1 MATRVLVT
9 GITGFLAQHIVLQL
23 LAKGYQ
29 VRGTLRSKKR
39 VDEVRTLLRK
49 FDPRADEIEFVEADL
64 SSDAGWSEA
73 VKDCTYVQHI
83 ASPIPAVHPKD
94 EMELI
99 RPARDGALRVLKA
112 AKAAGV
118 KRIVALR
125 GDLPATAMS
134 TEAPGELRYANELV
148 TFIRELHGDDF
159 LLEVAAYPEMHPQAA
174 SPQADFDAYVRK
186 VKAGAHGAVT
196 QYFYNADCYF
206 EFVERSHKAG
216 ISIPCVPGV
225 MPIVNTAQ
233 LLRFSAACG
242 AEIPRWVKLRLESYG
257 DDKASVQAF
266 GLEVVTRLSET
277 LLKGGAPGLHFY
289 TLNQA
294 EPTLKL
300 WRNLGLP
307 S

>member
-1 MATRVLVT
+1 MSTQDIHFSFELFPPRTPAGWTNLPKLIGDLATVKPAFFSVTHGAGGSDQGGTYEAIIKVIEQT
-9 GITGFLAQHIVLQL
+9 GIEAAPHLTCIGSTRANIAAL
-23 LAKGYQ
+23 LTQY
-29 VRGTLRSKKR
+29 
-39 VDEVRTLLRK
+39 
-49 FDPRADEIEFVEADL
+49 
-64 SSDAGWSEA
+64 
-73 VKDCTYVQHI
+73 
-83 ASPIPAVHPKD
+83 
-94 EMELI
+94 
-99 RPARDGALRVLKA
+99 RD
-112 AKAAGV
+112 AGV

-134 TEAPGELRYANELV
+134 TEAPGEFRYANELV
-148 TFIRELHGDDF
+148 SFIRETHGEHF
-159 LLEVAAYPEMHPQAA
+159 TLEVAAYPEMHPQAEN
-174 SPQADFDAYVRK
+174 PQTDFDAYVRK

-196 QYFYNADCYF
+196 QYFYNADSYF

-216 ISIPCVPGV
+216 INIPCVPGV

-233 LLRFSAACG
+233 LLRFSTACG

-257 DDKASVQAF
+257 EDKASVQAF

-277 LLKGGAPGLHFY
+277 LLKGGAPGIHFY

-307 S
+307 M

>member
-1 MATRVLVT
+1 MSTQDIHFSFELFPPRTPQGWVNLPKLIGDLAAVKPAFFSVTHGAGGSDQGGTYEAIIKVIEQT
-9 GITGFLAQHIVLQL
+9 GIEAAPHLTCIDSTRENITAL
-23 LAKGYQ
+23 LTQY
-29 VRGTLRSKKR
+29 R
-39 VDEVRTLLRK
+39 E
-49 FDPRADEIEFVEADL
+49 
-64 SSDAGWSEA
+64 
-73 VKDCTYVQHI
+73 
-83 ASPIPAVHPKD
+83 
-94 EMELI
+94 
-99 RPARDGALRVLKA
+99 
-112 AKAAGV
+112 AGV

-134 TEAPGELRYANELV
+134 SEAPGEFHYANELV
-148 TFIRELHGDDF
+148 SFIRETHGEHF
-159 LLEVAAYPEMHPQAA
+159 TLEVAAYPEMHPQAE

-196 QYFYNADCYF
+196 QYFYNADSYF
-206 EFVERSHKAG
+206 AFVEQSHKAG
-216 ISIPCVPGV
+216 ITIPCVPGV

-257 DDKASVQAF
+257 EDKASVQAF

-277 LLKGGAPGLHFY
+277 LLKGGAPGIHFY

-294 EPTLKL
+294 EPTLRL

-307 S
+307 G